1 MEKWQIYTICLSHWI
16 GRMSVMTNYL
26 KPKRSTADLNALI
39 IHEHATNEGDTERTV
54 PFICVYSFWS
64 RIFNF
69 TYFLFVF
76 LGEKYPPLPC
86 WSDVMVARYVTKKN
100 VISMRMKWGM
110 KRCKIQIDNKRL
122 ESSHG
127 RIKPRHVIKLPL
139 SHWQTFSF
147 TNGFC
152 IQWIKF
158 IRTPESIHSLHTFC
172 ICKTNIVC
180 DTFNFNVLFRSFNRN
195 STKFSIWIENILRPK
210 HQMKI

>member
-1 MEKWQIYTICLSHWI
+1 MSTLRTRVTLNELSHLFAYI
-16 GRMSVMTNYL
+16 LFGR
-26 KPKRSTADLNALI
+26 
-39 IHEHATNEGDTERTV
+39 E
-54 PFICVYSFWS
+54 YSIL
-64 RIFNF
+64 RN
-69 TYFLFVF
+69 FLFVF
-76 LGEKYPPLPC
+76 LGAKYPPLPC

-195 STKFSIWIENILRPK
+195 STKFSIWVENILRPK